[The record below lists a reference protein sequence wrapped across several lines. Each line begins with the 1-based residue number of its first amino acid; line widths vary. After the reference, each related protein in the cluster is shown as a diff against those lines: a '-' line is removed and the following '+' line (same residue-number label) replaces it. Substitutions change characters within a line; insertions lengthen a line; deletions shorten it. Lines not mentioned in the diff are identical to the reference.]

1 MKNSDKNP
9 DGYRRLAEES
19 RKQGDRRVAAELE
32 RMAKEAD
39 KTKKK

>member
-1 MKNSDKNP
+1 MKNRDKNP
-9 DGYRRLAEES
+9 DEYRRLAEKS

-32 RMAKEAD
+32 QMAEEAD